1 MFPLRYLLSRRWMFS
16 IVLAVVFA
24 VVAVM
29 LGNWQFGKHQEKI
42 ERRDTI
48 SANYTMPAVSLSTV
62 FDRVDQPLSPSTEW
76 TRVQVTG
83 VYRDSERLLVRNRP
97 YRGVFGYEVL
107 VPFEPRSAQAG
118 TAEVRDGEQVPLLL
132 VDRGWVP
139 NAESAATLPDVPATP
154 AGEVT
159 VTGWLR
165 AGEEDLGRDLPNGQI
180 ASINLSVAEQAVGTP
195 LYQGYLLLQEET
207 PQAAGQRPAAA
218 DPPDTGIGVHL
229 AYALQ
234 WWLTAPVGLILI
246 WVMARREWREERD
259 LDSGHPGPAGHGDSG
274 SAGDA
279 DSSAVPAA
287 AGSPSKPRKR
297 RIWDEEDG

>member
-1 MFPLRYLLSRRWMFS
+1 MFPLRYLLTRRWMLS
-16 IVLAVVFA
+16 IVLALVFA

-29 LGNWQFGKHQEKI
+29 LGNWQFGKHQDKV
-42 ERRDTI
+42 ERRDTV
-48 SANYTMPAVSLSTV
+48 SANYTMPPVSLTTIL
-62 FDRVDQPLSPSTEW
+62 DDADQPLSPTAEW
-76 TRVQVTG
+76 TRVEVAG
-83 VYRDSERLLVRNRP
+83 VYQDSDLLLVRNRP

-107 VPFEPRSAQAG
+107 VPFEPRAAPGEAAG
-118 TAEVRDGEQVPLLL
+118 TSDAGQRPLLL

-139 NAESAATLPDVPATP
+139 NAETAATLPEVPATP

-165 AGEEDLGRDLPNGQI
+165 AGEEDLGRDLPSGQI
-180 ASINLSVAEQAVGTP
+180 ASINVSAAEQALGAP
-195 LYQGYLLLQEET
+195 LYQGYLLLQEES
-207 PQAAGQRPAAA
+207 PEAAEQRPAAA

-246 WVMARREWREERD
+246 WVMARREWREGHRPH
-259 LDSGHPGPAGHGDSG
+259 SGHAGPAGDDDRD

-279 DSSAVPAA
+279 DSPAVLAA
-287 AGSPSKPRKR
+287 AGAPAKPRKR